1 MSIENKKLMSI
12 VVYYTLAILALA
24 SAGFFIYALVVKD
37 VVMWAEIV
45 YFVWSGFVIATVIYD
60 LYCTSTGENKRIT
73 AWLVYILSVLAVVM
87 ACILY
92 FLNTTATGL
101 LADFLPL
108 FTSVSILS
116 LMTSGYLIATW
127 CVGESLVEHNVSE
140 REINDRQKRAE

>member
-1 MSIENKKLMSI
+1 MSIENKKMMSI
-12 VVYYTLAILALA
+12 VVYYTLAILAIA

-37 VVMWAEIV
+37 VVMWAKIV
-45 YFVWSGFVIATVIYD
+45 YFVWAGFVIGTVIFD
-60 LYCTSTGENKRIT
+60 LYCTSTGENKYAS
-73 AWLVYILSVLAVVM
+73 AWMVYILSILAVAM

-92 FLNTTATGL
+92 FLNTTSTGL

-140 REINDRQKRAE
+140 REINDRQRNA

>member
-1 MSIENKKLMSI
+1 MSIENKKMMSI
-12 VVYYTLAILALA
+12 VVYYTLAILTLV

-37 VVMWAEIV
+37 VALWAEII
-45 YFVWSGFVIATVIYD
+45 YFVWSGIVIGTVIYD

-73 AWLVYILSVLAVVM
+73 AWLVYILSILAVAM

-92 FLNTTATGL
+92 FLNTTSTGL

-108 FTSVSILS
+108 FTSISILS

-140 REINDRQKRAE
+140 RELNDRQRSA